1 MYQSILTPLDGSA
14 FGEHALPLARSIA
27 RRAKAKL
34 QVVHVHESKS
44 DRLLTFHTLDPAVP
58 EAERAYLH
66 QVARRLATESEV
78 AVDTALISGPVTDAL
93 QTQAMLTKADLLVMA
108 THGHGPLSRAWLGSV
123 ADRLVRSLPLPIL
136 LVRSQETVPE
146 FTREPDLRHI
156 LIPLDGSALAE
167 QVIRP
172 ATALGALMAAGY
184 TLLRVIPPVRL
195 KGFDPTGSEMYEQDE
210 SPLLGQHRR
219 EAEYYLDQVAGGL
232 RAQGLSVQTRV
243 VVHPHAATAIL
254 EEAHAGTVDLLALAT
269 HGRGGLP
276 RLLLGSVADKVLRGT
291 AIPVLLHRPQTR

>member
-1 MYQSILTPLDGSA
+1 MYQSILVPLDGSP

-27 RRAKAKL
+27 RRTKATL
-34 QVVHVHESKS
+34 QVVHVHEPKS
-44 DRLLTFHTLDPAVP
+44 DRLQTFYTLDPAVP
-58 EAERAYLH
+58 GAERTYL
-66 QVARRLATESEV
+66 QQAARRLAAQGEV
-78 AVDTALISGPVTDAL
+78 AVDTVLLSGPVTDAL
-93 QTQAMLTKADLLVMA
+93 QTQAMLAKADLLVMA
-108 THGHGPLSRAWLGSV
+108 THGYGPLSRAWLGSV

-136 LVRSQETVPE
+136 LVRPRETAPDL
-146 FTREPDLRHI
+146 TREPDLRHI

-167 QVIRP
+167 QVIQP
-172 ATALGALMAAGY
+172 AVALGGLMSADY

-210 SPLLGQHRR
+210 PPLLGQHRR
-219 EAEYYLDQVAGGL
+219 EADYYLGRVADGL
-232 RAQGLSVQTRV
+232 LAQGLSVQTRV

-254 EEAHAGTVDLLALAT
+254 EEAQGDAIDLLALAT

-291 AIPVLLHRPQTR
+291 SIPVLLYRPQAR